1 MNPMGDQ
8 INTAGYAN
16 TTQIESHNHWQNLTL
31 ATVAMH
37 CSNIRDENLSRIAS
51 ITKEIKQANPAV
63 DLVFMGETLFSWYSP
78 AQHPDIHY
86 HSSEPIPGPITER
99 ISSLCKDLGIY
110 MCFGMVEKY
119 ADHYFNAQVVI
130 DPDGKIIAVHRKW
143 NLKTNTFTPG
153 NEPFITIKIKG
164 IRISILICADA
175 AHPHTM
181 LQLIKTKP
189 DLILLSLAD
198 DKDDN
203 FFMSRFNAKLYCRWI
218 ATANRVGFEDDH
230 YWSGHIVI
238 SNPQGRLLK
247 YSRGCEGWLFQ
258 EITEIRYRNPL
269 LHYLQHL
276 ISRISLIFLI
286 LKNWKIARSYFS

>member
-1 MNPMGDQ
+1 MGNR

-16 TTQIESHNHWQNLTL
+16 TTRIESHNHVPNLTL

-37 CSNIRDENLSRIAS
+37 CSNIRDENLSRIVS

-86 HSSEPIPGPITER
+86 HSSETIPGPITAR

-110 MCFGMVEKY
+110 ICFGMVEKY
-119 ADHYFNAQVVI
+119 TVQYFNAQVVI
-130 DPDGKIIAVHRKW
+130 DPDGEIIAVHRKW

-153 NEPFITIKIKG
+153 KKPFITIKIKG

-181 LQLIKTKP
+181 QQLMKTKP

-198 DKDDN
+198 DKDEN
-203 FFMSRFNAKLYCRWI
+203 FFMSMFNAKLYCRWI
-218 ATANRVGFEDDH
+218 ATANRFGVEYDH
-230 YWSGHIVI
+230 LWNGHIVI
-238 SNPQGRLLK
+238 SNPKGQLIKRNK
-247 YSRGCEGWLFQ
+247 GCEGWLIQ
-258 EITEIRYRNPL
+258 EITEIQNRYPILHL
-269 LHYLQHL
+269 LKNL
-276 ISRISLIFLI
+276 ISRISLFFLI